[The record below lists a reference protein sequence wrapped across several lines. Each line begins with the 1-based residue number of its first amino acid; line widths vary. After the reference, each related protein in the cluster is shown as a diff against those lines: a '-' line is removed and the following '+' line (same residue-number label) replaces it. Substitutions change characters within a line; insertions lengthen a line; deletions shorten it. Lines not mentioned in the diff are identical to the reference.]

1 MFKLFLKFNTKE
13 KLIILLLAGFVVL
26 QVWVDVTIPEY
37 TGRIMRAMSPNPID
51 PYAPYGTSEILRQGG
66 LMLALTV
73 ASFVCTMIIAYIG
86 AALAANFGA
95 TLRRDVFHKVQKFS
109 FQEMNKFSPASLI
122 TRSTNDVQ
130 NIRVAVFMILRAA
143 ISAPV
148 TIIWASVRISETSPT
163 LTWVTVG
170 WILGFMLVVGV
181 LIIFVLPK
189 LKVIQKVLD
198 RMNLVT
204 RENLTGLRVV
214 KSYNAE
220 VYQGKK
226 FEKTNEDLRKINTY
240 VHKMYG
246 LFWPIILFVIH
257 GIVLSIYW
265 IGAHLVDGELGARG
279 LDTLAEFHQLAMQI
293 FMAFMMLI
301 MVFVMLPRALVSAKR
316 IREVLDTKEA
326 ITDPEVP
333 FEFKKENEGEV
344 EFKKVSFK
352 YPDAENYILEDISFK
367 VKKGQTVAFVG
378 STGSGKSTLINLV
391 PRFYDVT
398 DGEILV
404 SGVDI
409 RNVRQHDLRGKIGY
423 VPQKGVLF
431 SGTVSDNIAYG
442 AEEITQD
449 IIERASKV
457 ACAHDFVVERNGQYE
472 SKVAQGGKNVSGGQ
486 KQRLS
491 IARAVAI
498 NPEFYIFDDSFSALD
513 YKTDK
518 LVRENLRDYTSNS
531 TVLIVAQR
539 IGTVL
544 DADKIIVLEKGMM
557 VGEGNHKELMQS
569 CEVYTEIALSQLTE
583 EELEKGG
590 DK

>member
-1 MFKLFLKFNTKE
+1 
-13 KLIILLLAGFVVL
+13 LLLGFVVL
-26 QVWVDVTIPEY
+26 QVWIDVTIPEY
-37 TGRIMRAMSPNPID
+37 TNHITTAMFPD
-51 PYAPYGTSEILRQGG
+51 EYGVVAGTNVILRYGG
-66 LMLALTV
+66 IMLALTV
-73 ASFVCTMIIAYIG
+73 ASFASTMIIAFIG
-86 AALAANFGA
+86 AWLAANFGA
-95 TLRRDVFHKVQKFS
+95 TLRRDIFNKVQKFS

-130 NIRVAVFMILRAA
+130 NVRMAVFAILRMA

-148 TIIWASVRISETSPT
+148 MIIWASFRISNLNFT
-163 LTWVTVG
+163 LTWITVL
-170 WILGFMLVVGV
+170 WIVGFLALVGI
-181 LIIFVLPK
+181 LIFLVLPK
-189 LKVIQKVLD
+189 LKIIQTVLD
-198 RMNLVT
+198 KMNLVT

-220 VYQGKK
+220 EYQGRK

-246 LFWPIILFVIH
+246 LFWPVILFVIH
-257 GIVLSIYW
+257 GIVLCIYW
-265 IGAHLVDGELGARG
+265 VGAHLVSDGYMTIPSLM
-279 LDTLAEFHQLAMQI
+279 EFHQLAIQI
-293 FMAFMMLI
+293 FFAFMMLI

-316 IREVLDTKEA
+316 IREVLDTQES
-326 ITDPEVP
+326 ISDPVSP
-333 FEFKKENEGEV
+333 REFNSENVGEV
-344 EFKKVSFK
+344 EFKNVSFK
-352 YPDAENYILEDISFK
+352 YPDAEKYILEEISFK

-404 SGVDI
+404 GGVNI
-409 RNVRQHDLRGKIGY
+409 KEVKQHDLRERIGY

-431 SGTVSDNIAYG
+431 SGTVSENIAYG
-442 AEEITQD
+442 AVEGVTQE
-449 IIERASKV
+449 IIEKASQV
-457 ACAHDFVVERNGQYE
+457 ACAHEFVSQREGKYD
-472 SKVAQGGKNVSGGQ
+472 SKVSQGGKNVSGGQ

-491 IARAVAI
+491 IARAVAT

-518 LVRENLRDYTSNS
+518 LVRDNLKAHTSSS

-539 IGTVL
+539 IGTVM
-544 DADKIIVLEKGMM
+544 DADKIIVLEYGKM
-557 VGEGNHKELMQS
+557 VGEGTHKELMNS
-569 CEVYTEIALSQLTE
+569 CEVYKEIALSQLTE